1 MKLLLSPL
9 RLTSA
14 PVAVLIIVAS
24 SLFMDSAY
32 SLRLVG
38 AKTATTSSTLTG
50 KGTLGSVNKQV
61 ILYDGVCNFCNS
73 WVDLVLKIDSKKSFT
88 FCALQSD
95 SGKDILEFIGRD
107 REDLSSVVYVKRLD
121 MSDGWKERID
131 GSNRDKCMVYMKSD
145 AALYVAEDLGVPS
158 LLVRLVVML
167 VPRVIRDGIYDIVAS
182 NRYRFLGRRQQ
193 CRCSDSSEPTRFL

>member
-1 MKLLLSPL
+1 MELLLSRL

-14 PVAVLIIVAS
+14 PVAVLIVAVCT
-24 SLFMDSAY
+24 LFMNGAY

-38 AKTATTSSTLTG
+38 AKTTTSDRPSAFTI
-50 KGTLGSVNKQV
+50 SSAPKQV

-95 SGKDILEFIGRD
+95 SGKDILQFIGRD
-107 REDLSSVVYVKRLD
+107 RGDLSSVVYVKRLD
-121 MSDGWKERID
+121 MSDGWKERTD
-131 GSNRDKCMVYMKSD
+131 GSDRDKCVVYMKSD

-158 LLVRLVVML
+158 FLVRLVVML

-193 CRCSDSSEPTRFL
+193 CRCSDSSDPTRFL

>member
-14 PVAVLIIVAS
+14 PVAVLIVAAS
-24 SLFMDSAY
+24 TLFMGGAY
-32 SLRLVG
+32 SLRL
-38 AKTATTSSTLTG
+38 TSDRPSAST
-50 KGTLGSVNKQV
+50 GTLLRGSTHKQV

-95 SGKDILEFIGRD
+95 SGKDILQFIGRD
-107 REDLSSVVYVKRLD
+107 RGDLSSVVYVKRLD
-121 MSDGWKERID
+121 MRDGWKERTD
-131 GSNRDKCMVYMKSD
+131 DSDRDKCVVYMKSD
-145 AALYVAEDLGVPS
+145 AALYVAQDLGVPS

-193 CRCSDSSEPTRFL
+193 CRCSDSDDPARFL